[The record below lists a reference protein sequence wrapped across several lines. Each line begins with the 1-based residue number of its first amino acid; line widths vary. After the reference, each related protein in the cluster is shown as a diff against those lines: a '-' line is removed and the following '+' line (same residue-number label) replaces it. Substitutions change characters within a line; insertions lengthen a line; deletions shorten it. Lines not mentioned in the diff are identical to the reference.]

1 METRRDLAIVLR
13 VVPYEERHRVV
24 TALTE
29 NHGRISALARNAVQS
44 RRFGGAL
51 EPFAA
56 AEWRF
61 VEKPGGELVRVEEA
75 TIKRGYEGIRLDFER
90 LALASVF
97 NELLL
102 KIAPERQPVPELF
115 RLHANA
121 LALLDDQAKAGEAP
135 ERLQLY
141 RLLNGYLAKL
151 LQLQGNQPP
160 IAACLH
166 CERSLLELPEAEAL
180 ACSIADAAWICP
192 SCRSQG
198 NQQLRGSSSAP
209 FDHAGLGFA
218 NSQIRVSVRAF
229 IDFLASLQ
237 TPVRKL
243 PEVLNASLEEHEALL
258 HFLEGVLSYHVP
270 GFDRSRLKGLQFLA
284 RT

>member
-1 METRRDLAIVLR
+1 M
-13 VVPYEERHRVV
+13 V

-29 NHGRISALARNAVQS
+29 NYGRISALARNAVQS

-61 VEKPGGELVRVEEA
+61 VERPGGELVRVEEA
-75 TIKRGYEGIRLDFER
+75 VIRRGYEGLRLDFER

-102 KIAPERQPVPELF
+102 KIAPERQPAPELF

-121 LALLDDQAKAGEAP
+121 LALLDDQAKAGEPPA
-135 ERLQLY
+135 RLSLY

-160 IAACLH
+160 IAACLG
-166 CERSLLELPEAEAL
+166 CEKSLLELPEHETL
-180 ACSIADAAWICP
+180 ACSIADAAWLCP
-192 SCRSQG
+192 TCRTQSARHLQASTST
-198 NQQLRGSSSAP
+198 GSLP
-209 FDHAGLGFA
+209 GLGFS
-218 NSQIRVSVRAF
+218 NTQLRVSVRAF

-243 PEVLNASLEEHEALL
+243 PETLNASLAEHEELL
-258 HFLEGVLSYHVP
+258 RFLEGVLTFHVP
-270 GFDRSRLKGLQFLA
+270 GFDRARLKGLQFLESS
-284 RT
+284 RP